1 MSELYFSSQLI
12 YYYSYLSLLFY
23 YDLPKAPVHRRSLGL
38 FKLHLH
44 DGVVFRLLL
53 RADLCAL
60 GDPLQVSVDHEGEV
74 RQGVD
79 NAEGRDDEY
88 VVLCD
93 SDVWC
98 SESRIVSIH
107 IFSHF
112 RGKHVTELPMLLEL

>member
-1 MSELYFSSQLI
+1 MNFTSRRNLGNVLYNDS
-12 YYYSYLSLLFY
+12 
-23 YDLPKAPVHRRSLGL
+23 PEAPVHPRSLGL
-38 FKLHLH
+38 FHLHLH
-44 DGVVFRLLL
+44 DGVVFRLL

-60 GDPLQVSVDHEGEV
+60 CDPLQVSVDHEGEV